1 MEQSITSLGIS
12 YFTERGLF
20 LKKHTITAVLMTV
33 ALTVSDACVPY
44 TQASDT
50 STLSIIRRI
59 DTKGT
64 GGLIHSRYIDEDGE
78 KVSIETHSSKTSSR
92 RRAAALP
99 SSYDSREYGL
109 VTPIRNQGV
118 TGSCWSFAAIKA
130 LESDSIHQALVS
142 LNTAD
147 FSESHLVWYAYDPLS
162 DITDSLYGDCLTDSS
177 DPDSYYKLGGN
188 AYIASFILA
197 NWWGVVS
204 ESAAPFSAGSSQE
217 LKQMVSDMSQKP
229 DTLRT
234 QSDLHL
240 KEVNFY
246 DTGDIAG
253 IKKAVMEH
261 GSVDIS
267 LYFDSSNM
275 YHDDT
280 VTSAYENKRTADDA
294 NHCVTIIGWDDSFN
308 QYSREAPG
316 KGAWLI
322 AGSYGENYKY
332 STNGYYWVSYYDT
345 SLCEA
350 CTFEA
355 EPADRYDTNF
365 QYDGIGWGNM
375 FYDSS
380 DISFANIFTNDTD
393 NACSIGAAGFYTYTD
408 DQPYQ
413 IQVYRHITGTRPT
426 SGTLISQCTTSGTAK
441 HAGYHT
447 VSLTTPAAI
456 ATGESFS
463 LVMTYY
469 AGNGNQVYVP
479 IEGSN
484 DSSTLATYHSSTGQ
498 SFLYTDGK
506 WMDNTSCTIGHKT
519 YNMNNVCLKAL
530 GNKISG
536 TEYDAVDNWKNTE
549 APSSASPSATP
560 AQTDSAA
567 PVPSAVSSHDPAASH
582 PPAIS
587 RIPAISR
594 TPAVSPAP
602 AASSSAAPS
611 GSASTSPSSS
621 SAPSDPSVSDT
632 QTSAKSGTV
641 TVKLKKKTIRIKKGR
656 SKKLPIIVT
665 PSGSYRKLTFQSKN
679 KRIASVNK
687 KGKVKAKKKGTT
699 KITIR
704 LPNGKKKTIKVIVM
718 RAARKKAK

>member
-1 MEQSITSLGIS
+1 M
-12 YFTERGLF
+12 R
-20 LKKHTITAVLMTV
+20 KHTITAVLMTV
-33 ALTVSDACVPY
+33 ALTVSGFGSVPY
-44 TQASDT
+44 AQASDT
-50 STLSIIRRI
+50 STLSIIRRV
-59 DTKGT
+59 DTTGT
-64 GGLIHSRYIDEDGE
+64 GGLIHSRYVTEDGE
-78 KVSIETHSSKTSSR
+78 EISIETHSSKTGSR
-92 RRAAALP
+92 RKAAALP

-109 VTPIRNQGV
+109 VTPIRNQGI

-130 LESDSIHQALVS
+130 LESDSIRQALVS

-162 DITDSLYGDCLTDSS
+162 DITDSLYGDHLTGSS
-177 DPDSYYKLGGN
+177 DPGSYYNLGGN

-204 ESAAPFSAGSSQE
+204 ESTAPFSAGSSQE
-217 LKQMVSDMSQKP
+217 LKQMVNDMSQKP

-234 QSDLHL
+234 QSELHL

-246 DTGDIAG
+246 DTDDIAG
-253 IKKAVMEH
+253 IKEAVMEH

-280 VTSAYENKRTADDA
+280 VTSAYEHKRTADDA

-308 QYSREAPG
+308 QYSSEAPG

-332 STNGYYWVSYYDT
+332 STKGYYWVSYYDT

-355 EPADRYDTNF
+355 ESADRYDTKF

-380 DISFANIFTNDTD
+380 DISFANVFTNDTGT
-393 NACSIGAAGFYTYTD
+393 ACSIGAAGFYTYTD

-413 IQVYRHITGTRPT
+413 IRMYRHITGTRPT

-447 VSLTTPAAI
+447 VPLTTPAAI

-469 AGNGNQVYVP
+469 AENGNQVYVP

-484 DSSTLATYHSSTGQ
+484 DSSTLATYHSSAGQ

-506 WMDNTSCTIGHKT
+506 WMDNTSCTIGHRT

-530 GNKISG
+530 GNQVTG
-536 TEYDAVDNWKNTE
+536 TEYDAVEDDKSTA

-560 AQTDSAA
+560 PQSGSAA
-567 PVPSAVSSHDPAASH
+567 PAPSAASSHDP
-582 PPAIS
+582 IT
-587 RIPAISR
+587 SR
-594 TPAVSPAP
+594 TPVVSPAP

-611 GSASTSPSSS
+611 ASASTAPSSS
-621 SAPSDPSVSDT
+621 SAPLDPAVSGT
-632 QTSAKSGTV
+632 QTSTKNGTV
-641 TVKLKKKTIRIKKGR
+641 TVKLKKKTIRIKKGH
-656 SKKLPIIVT
+656 SKKLPIIVK
-665 PSGSYRKLTFQSKN
+665 PSGSYQKLTFQSKN

-704 LPNGKKKTIKVIVM
+704 LPNGKKKIVKVIVT
-718 RAARKKAK
+718 RAAH